1 VHHLVKEVLAVKKKR
16 IDLKVLLR
24 LMVVKKS
31 SAKEKE
37 PMKEKKIF
45 RGKVKCSKYGEM

>member
-1 VHHLVKEVLAVKKKR
+1 VHHLVKEVLAVKKR